1 MNITNINHVLG
12 RAGKPIIISGP
23 CSAESEEQVLETCT
37 AIAKTG
43 KVDILRAGIWKPR
56 TRPGSFEGI
65 GSVGLGWLQK
75 AKAATGLKT
84 AVEVANGNHV
94 YEALKYNVDV
104 LWIGARSTVN
114 PFSVQ
119 EIADALSGSDA
130 IVLVKNP
137 INPDLELWMGAI
149 ERIHKAGITKIGAIH
164 RGFSKFGESR
174 FRNIPLWQ
182 LPIELKRRLP
192 EITMINDP
200 SHICG
205 IRETIPEIAQEALDL
220 KFDGLMI
227 EAHRNP
233 DVALSDAKQQ
243 FTPKDLETILD
254 NLIVRKDATDD
265 ESAMFMLQTLRRE
278 IDQFDEDVINLLAK
292 RMKISESIGEF
303 KKENNVTILQ
313 PSRWEEIISN
323 RTAKGVKLGLSEGFM
338 NAYLKAVHQESIN
351 HQNKV
356 MNSATVTNIDSV
368 V

>member
-1 MNITNINHVLG
+1 MNITNINHELG
-12 RAGKPIIISGP
+12 RNGKPIIISGP
-23 CSAESEEQVLETCT
+23 CSAESEEQVLETCV

-65 GSVGLGWLQK
+65 GSIGLGWLQK

-84 AVEVANGNHV
+84 AVEVATGNHV

-119 EIADALSGSDA
+119 EIADALAGSNA
-130 IVLVKNP
+130 TVLVKNP

-220 KFDGLMI
+220 NFDGLMI

-243 FTPKDLETILD
+243 FTPQDLETVLD
-254 NLIVRKDATDD
+254 NLIVRKDSTDD
-265 ESAMFMLQTLRRE
+265 ENAMFMLQTLRKE
-278 IDQFDEDVINLLAK
+278 IDHFDEDVINLLAK

-356 MNSATVTNIDSV
+356 MNAATATDMDSV
-368 V
+368 G

>member
-1 MNITNINHVLG
+1 MNISNINHELG
-12 RAGKPIIISGP
+12 KAGKPIIISGP

-37 AIAKTG
+37 QIAKTG
-43 KVDILRAGIWKPR
+43 KVDVLRAGIWKPR

-94 YEALKYNVDV
+94 YEALKYNIDV

-119 EIADALSGSDA
+119 EIADALQGSDK

-149 ERIHKAGITKIGAIH
+149 ERIYKAGITKIGAIH
-164 RGFSKFGESR
+164 RGFSKYGESR
-174 FRNIPLWQ
+174 FRNLPIWQ
-182 LPIELKRRLP
+182 LPIELRRRLP

-220 KFDGLMI
+220 RFDGLMI
-227 EAHRNP
+227 EAHRDP
-233 DVALSDAKQQ
+233 SVALSDAKQQ
-243 FTPKDLETILD
+243 FTPQALAEVLD
-254 NLIVRKDATDD
+254 KLIVRKGNA
-265 ESAMFMLQTLRRE
+265 ENENAYMLQTLRKE
-278 IDQFDEDVINLLAK
+278 IDQFDEEVINLLAK

-313 PSRWEEIISN
+313 PSRWDEIISN
-323 RTAKGVKLGLSEGFM
+323 RTSKGVKLGLSESFM
-338 NAYLKAVHQESIN
+338 SAYLKAVHQESIN

-356 MNSATVTNIDSV
+356 MNASTNLDTVD
-368 V
+368 

>member
-1 MNITNINHVLG
+1 MMEISNINHVLG
-12 RAGKPIIISGP
+12 KPGRPIIISGP

-43 KVDILRAGIWKPR
+43 KVDVLRAGIWKPR

-94 YEALKYNVDV
+94 YEALKYNIDV

-119 EIADALSGSDA
+119 EIADALKGSDVT
-130 IVLVKNP
+130 VLVKNP

-174 FRNIPLWQ
+174 FRNLPLWQ

-205 IRETIPEIAQEALDL
+205 IRETIAEVAQEALDL

-227 EAHRNP
+227 EAHRDP
-233 DVALSDAKQQ
+233 SVALSDAKQQ
-243 FTPKDLETILD
+243 FTPQQLEEVLD
-254 NLIVRKDATDD
+254 SLIVRKGSTED
-265 ESAMFMLQTLRRE
+265 ESALYVLEMLRKE
-278 IDQFDEDVINLLAK
+278 IDQFDEDIVNLLAK

-313 PSRWEEIISN
+313 PSRWDEIISN
-323 RTAKGVKLGLSEGFM
+323 RTEKGTKLGLSEGFM
-338 NAYLKAVHQESIN
+338 SSFLKAVHQESIN

-356 MNSATVTNIDSV
+356 MNTGKNVDAVK
-368 V
+368 